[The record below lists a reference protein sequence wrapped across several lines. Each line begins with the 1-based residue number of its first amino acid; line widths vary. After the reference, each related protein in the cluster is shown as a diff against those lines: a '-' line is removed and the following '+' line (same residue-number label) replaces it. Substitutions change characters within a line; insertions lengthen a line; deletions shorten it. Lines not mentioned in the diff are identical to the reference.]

1 MSATA
6 GRTRRT
12 RGVPRIK
19 SGADVNQATTHQSEV
34 AAEAMGAAT
43 EFVTFTVGRHLFG
56 VPVLRVQD
64 TLVPDRI
71 ATVPLAP
78 PEIRGSINLRGRIV
92 TVIDMRRRLG
102 LSETDRPNGNGMG
115 VTVEL
120 GSELYTLLVDA
131 VGDVISLPTRL
142 REANPNTLD
151 PLWRELAGGTYRLE
165 GSLMVVL
172 EIDRVLDLR
181 ANN

>member
-1 MSATA
+1 MA
-6 GRTRRT
+6 
-12 RGVPRIK
+12 
-19 SGADVNQATTHQSEV
+19 NQVATTAQSHQSII
-34 AAEAMGAAT
+34 AADSQGATT

-71 ATVPLAP
+71 AKVPLAP

-92 TVIDMRRRLG
+92 TVIDMRRRLN
-102 LSETDRPNGNGMG
+102 LPDTDKPSGNGMG
-115 VTVEL
+115 VTVEH

-131 VGDVISLPTRL
+131 VGDVISLPNRL

-165 GSLMVVL
+165 NQLMVVL
-172 EIDRVLDLR
+172 EIDKLLDLR
-181 ANN
+181 QRN

>member
-1 MSATA
+1 M
-6 GRTRRT
+6 
-12 RGVPRIK
+12 
-19 SGADVNQATTHQSEV
+19 NQIVTQQQSHQV
-34 AAEAMGAAT
+34 AITGDSQGAAT

-71 ATVPLAP
+71 ANVPLAP
-78 PEIRGSINLRGRIV
+78 PEIRGQINLRGRIV

-102 LSETDRPNGNGMG
+102 LTNDDKPAGNGMG

-131 VGDVISLPTRL
+131 VGDVISLPARL

-165 GSLMVVL
+165 NRLMVVL
-172 EIDRVLDLR
+172 EIDKLLDIR
-181 ANN
+181 PRN